1 MITKSFCEVFIKN
14 YSTTIRVAIA
24 LDLIKRYGLTQFQ
37 AAKIATKLYIIPNS
51 TSGTNG
57 PFIMIVPDNI
67 VNDLIKELK
76 SRGLEPSVIGEVI
89 GKGEP
94 EVIAPKKLKE
104 YIADQKILS
113 QFKLE

>member
-1 MITKSFCEVFIKN
+1 MEEASAVTENVFVQKLASPTDDRGIVLVLF
-14 YSTTIRVAIA
+14 SGGIDSPV
-24 LDLIKRYGLTQFQ
+24 
-37 AAKIATKLYIIPNS
+37 ATKLYIIPNS

-67 VNDLIKELK
+67 MNDLIRELK

-89 GKGEP
+89 EKGEP